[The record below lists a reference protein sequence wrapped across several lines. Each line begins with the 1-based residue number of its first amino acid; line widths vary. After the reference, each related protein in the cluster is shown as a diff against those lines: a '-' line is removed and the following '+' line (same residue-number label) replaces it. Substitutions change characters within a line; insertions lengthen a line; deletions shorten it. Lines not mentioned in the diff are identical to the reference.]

1 MSTRRMKILAM
12 LILAA
17 GVLGM
22 GSKESKDQ
30 RPPAAPASG
39 VTGKVEI
46 WEGNFMPMQD
56 KETRDKQIK
65 PGAGLL
71 VRLYEPVKGLAGA
84 TVDSVTSVLIA
95 EAVCNEQG
103 QFTIPAKAGTYSLF
117 VQDGNG
123 WYANGWDGDGV
134 QGAVVVE
141 PMKMTE
147 VLIKNTKKATF

>member
-1 MSTRRMKILAM
+1 MSTRRMKIVAM
-12 LILAA
+12 LILAV

-22 GSKESKDQ
+22 GSKESKNQ
-30 RPPAAPASG
+30 SAPAAPASG

-46 WEGNFMPMQD
+46 WEGNFMPMLD

-65 PGAGLL
+65 PGAGLT
-71 VRLYEPVKGLAGA
+71 VRLYEPVKGLSGA
-84 TVDSVTSVLIA
+84 KVDSVTSALVA
-95 EAVCNEQG
+95 ETVCDDKG
-103 QFTIPAKAGTYSLF
+103 VFTIPAKAGTYSLF